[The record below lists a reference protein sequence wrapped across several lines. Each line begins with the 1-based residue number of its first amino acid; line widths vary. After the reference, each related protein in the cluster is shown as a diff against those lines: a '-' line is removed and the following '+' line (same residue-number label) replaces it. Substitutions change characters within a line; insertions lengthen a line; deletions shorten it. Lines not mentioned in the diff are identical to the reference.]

1 MIIPVLYYLHQCL
14 ADGLL
19 LALELCDLDKMIIWI
34 H

>member
-1 MIIPVLYYLHQCL
+1 MIIPVLYHLHQYL

-19 LALELCDLDKMIIWI
+19 LGLEPCELDKMIIWI

>member
-1 MIIPVLYYLHQCL
+1 MITPVLYHLHQFL

-19 LALELCDLDKMIIWI
+19 LALKLCGLDKMIIWI